1 MAQLK
6 AAHDLSVLLADLS
19 NREGVSMDGYVNIAL
34 SGGSSPLVLFR
45 LWRSDYSKLINWKR
59 LRCFWVDERM
69 VPADSEESN
78 YGNAKREL
86 LDHVPLAHD
95 SVYRIDGEQDPEE
108 ESLRYSNVVTS
119 LLPLSNGFP
128 VFDLVLLGIGDDG
141 HTSSIFPGQSHLL
154 NNERAYAASVN
165 PYSGQSRIAMTGR
178 TILSASR
185 IAFYL
190 KGAEKASVLEK
201 VNESKGSERYPA
213 AYIIERATDAQVFF
227 DKL

>member
-1 MAQLK
+1 MARLK
-6 AAHDLSVLLADLS
+6 AAHDLSVLLVNLS
-19 NREGVSMDGYVNIAL
+19 KSKSIDGCVNIAL

-45 LWRSDYSKLINWKR
+45 LWRSDYKESINWKR
-59 LRCFWVDERM
+59 LRFFWVDERM
-69 VPADSEESN
+69 VPPESEESN

-86 LDHVPLAHD
+86 LDYIPMAQD
-95 SVYRIDGEQDPEE
+95 SIFRIKGENDPEQE
-108 ESLRYSNVVTS
+108 ALRYSNLVVS

-154 NNERAYAASVN
+154 NHEMAFAFSVN

-185 IAFYL
+185 VVFYL
-190 KGAEKASVLEK
+190 KGADKTLILEK
-201 VNESKGSERYPA
+201 VTNSNGSERYPA
-213 AYIIERATDAQVFF
+213 AYIIDRLPDFQIFF
-227 DKL
+227 DKI